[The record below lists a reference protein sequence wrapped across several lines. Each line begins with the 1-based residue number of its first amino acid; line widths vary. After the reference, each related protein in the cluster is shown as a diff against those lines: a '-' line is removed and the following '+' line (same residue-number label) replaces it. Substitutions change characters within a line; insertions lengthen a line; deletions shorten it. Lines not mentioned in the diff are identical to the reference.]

1 MPIFPFNIPDPQQRE
16 IPSQSNHASGTH
28 PAAQSNRVSGPR
40 LASRSMWRRPAS
52 TNGPDAARGPAAAPG
67 PAQSVEP
74 SPFAS
79 RAPHGGRPPIAPP
92 PAAGSAASSLLKRY
106 RPLETRAAGGFG
118 SVEIC
123 LDSRLQRR
131 VAIKRMPLASPD
143 ARTPLETTAAALAE
157 ARTASML
164 QHPNIVQVIDFTYDS
179 AHAYL
184 VMEYVDGMTL
194 EEFLQQVE
202 GHSLTYDEAACIA
215 DALVQALSFAH
226 ENGVLHLDIKP
237 ANVLIDRNGHVKL
250 ADFGMAMLAS
260 AAGFG
265 GARGGTIGYMP
276 PEQLNGEQVDERSD
290 IFALAAV
297 LYESLCAT
305 APFRAGTPADSL
317 DRIIRGVLYPS
328 DLLPDIPEAAEQ
340 ALLDALSPSPYDR
353 MPSVAEFGDA
363 FLARLGNP
371 REGRKSLARIIARLT
386 SDDTEDALDP
396 ADGRGERVWELDPDE
411 GYLGSRF
418 PRAREYALGAVTSV
432 AVAAVSW
439 ALLGDLQVGGAA
451 VRAITA
457 AGIGVGAGIAPQI
470 GSALALAGWLM
481 LIVNS
486 TPLFEVLPLAVLAF
500 CLMAAWWFVW
510 GRLHPAASTVLVTCA
525 ALGLAA
531 GDAMILAP
539 ASAVIGG
546 FFLTPSV
553 AVAASGAGAAFAQ
566 LLVASH
572 LRAGTLGSLDALMAL
587 ATPAFLVPAA
597 GAALIAAGTSWA
609 LTRTWANR
617 QEGRSAYPL
626 TVLYLLIPL
635 CAVACRYLAHPMEI
649 SAVPPADA
657 AVALGLGGL
666 SSILVWLCIF
676 ALGYK
681 RDFSEGD
688 RS

>member
-16 IPSQSNHASGTH
+16 MPSQSNLA
-28 PAAQSNRVSGPR
+28 SGPR

-52 TNGPDAARGPAAAPG
+52 TNGSAAAPD
-67 PAQSVEP
+67 PAQP
-74 SPFAS
+74 AGPGPFAS
-79 RAPHGGRPPIAPP
+79 RAPHGSRSPIAPP

-123 LDSRLQRR
+123 LDSHLQRR

-143 ARTPLETTAAALAE
+143 ARTPLETTAAELAE

-305 APFRAGTPADSL
+305 APSPADSL

-328 DLLPDIPEAAEQ
+328 DLLPDIPETAEQ

-439 ALLGDLQVGGAA
+439 ALLGDLQVGGTA

-539 ASAVIGG
+539 VSAAIGG

-553 AVAASGAGAAFAQ
+553 AAVASGAGAAFAQ

-609 LTRTWANR
+609 LTRTWVNR
-617 QEGRSAYPL
+617 QKGRPAYPL

-635 CAVACRYLAHPMEI
+635 CAVACRHLAHPMEI
-649 SAVPPADA
+649 SAVAPADA

>member
-16 IPSQSNHASGTH
+16 MPSQSNRA
-28 PAAQSNRVSGPR
+28 SGPR

-52 TNGPDAARGPAAAPG
+52 TNGPAAAPG
-67 PAQSVEP
+67 PAQP
-74 SPFAS
+74 AGPAPFAP
-79 RAPHGGRPPIAPP
+79 RAPRGSRSPIAPP

-237 ANVLIDRNGHVKL
+237 ANVLIDHNGHVKL

-371 REGRKSLARIIARLT
+371 REGRKSLARIISRLT
-386 SDDTEDALDP
+386 SDTEDALDP
-396 ADGRGERVWELDPDE
+396 ADGRAERVWELDPDK

-418 PRAREYALGAVTSV
+418 PRAREYALGAVTGV

-553 AVAASGAGAAFAQ
+553 SAAASGAGAAFAQ

-572 LRAGTLGSLDALMAL
+572 LQAGTLGSLDALMAL

-597 GAALIAAGTSWA
+597 GTVLIAAGTSWA
-609 LTRTWANR
+609 LTRTWVNR

>member
-1 MPIFPFNIPDPQQRE
+1 MPIFPFNTSSTGAR
-16 IPSQSNHASGTH
+16 
-28 PAAQSNRVSGPR
+28 PAA
-40 LASRSMWRRPAS
+40 
-52 TNGPDAARGPAAAPG
+52 
-67 PAQSVEP
+67 
-74 SPFAS
+74 
-79 RAPHGGRPPIAPP
+79 RAPMAPP

-143 ARTPLETTAAALAE
+143 ARAPLETTATALAE

-184 VMEYVDGMTL
+184 VMEYVDGLTL
-194 EEFLQQVE
+194 EEFLRQVD

-215 DALVQALSFAH
+215 DALAQALSFAH

-290 IFALAAV
+290 IFSLAAV

-317 DRIIRGVLYPS
+317 ERIIRGVLYPS
-328 DLLPDIPEAAEQ
+328 DLLPDIPEITER

-353 MPSVAEFGDA
+353 MSSVAEFADA

-386 SDDTEDALDP
+386 SDDAEEGPDQDESRA
-396 ADGRGERVWELDPDE
+396 ERVWELDPDE
-411 GYLGSRF
+411 GYLGSRS
-418 PRAREYALGAVTSV
+418 PRAREYALGTVTGV

-451 VRAITA
+451 VRAVTA
-457 AGIGVGAGIAPQI
+457 MGIGAAAGIAPQL

-481 LIVNS
+481 LVVNA
-486 TPLFEVLPLAVLAF
+486 TPLFDVLPLAVLAF

-525 ALGLAA
+525 ALGLAV
-531 GDAMILAP
+531 GDATALASI
-539 ASAVIGG
+539 SAVVGG
-546 FFLTPSV
+546 FFLTPG
-553 AVAASGAGAAFAQ
+553 AAAAATGAGTAFAQ
-566 LLVASH
+566 LLVTSH

-609 LTRTWANR
+609 LTRTWEDR
-617 QEGRSAYPL
+617 LEGRRAYPL
-626 TVLYLLIPL
+626 VALYLLIPL
-635 CAVACRYLAHPMEI
+635 CGLACRHLAHPMEI
-649 SAVPPADA
+649 GAVAPADA
-657 AVALGLGGL
+657 AVALGLGCL

>member
-16 IPSQSNHASGTH
+16 MPSQSNRA
-28 PAAQSNRVSGPR
+28 SGPR
-40 LASRSMWRRPAS
+40 
-52 TNGPDAARGPAAAPG
+52 
-67 PAQSVEP
+67 
-74 SPFAS
+74 
-79 RAPHGGRPPIAPP
+79 
-92 PAAGSAASSLLKRY
+92 SAASSLLKRY

-411 GYLGSRF
+411 
-418 PRAREYALGAVTSV
+418 
-432 AVAAVSW
+432 
-439 ALLGDLQVGGAA
+439 
-451 VRAITA
+451 
-457 AGIGVGAGIAPQI
+457 
-470 GSALALAGWLM
+470 
-481 LIVNS
+481 
-486 TPLFEVLPLAVLAF
+486 
-500 CLMAAWWFVW
+500 
-510 GRLHPAASTVLVTCA
+510 
-525 ALGLAA
+525 
-531 GDAMILAP
+531 
-539 ASAVIGG
+539 
-546 FFLTPSV
+546 
-553 AVAASGAGAAFAQ
+553 
-566 LLVASH
+566 
-572 LRAGTLGSLDALMAL
+572 
-587 ATPAFLVPAA
+587 
-597 GAALIAAGTSWA
+597 
-609 LTRTWANR
+609 
-617 QEGRSAYPL
+617 
-626 TVLYLLIPL
+626 
-635 CAVACRYLAHPMEI
+635 
-649 SAVPPADA
+649 
-657 AVALGLGGL
+657 
-666 SSILVWLCIF
+666 
-676 ALGYK
+676 
-681 RDFSEGD
+681 
-688 RS
+688 

>member
-16 IPSQSNHASGTH
+16 MPSQSNLA
-28 PAAQSNRVSGPR
+28 SGPR
-40 LASRSMWRRPAS
+40 LASRSMWRRHAS
-52 TNGPDAARGPAAAPG
+52 TNDPAAAPG
-67 PAQSVEP
+67 PRAANRARL
-74 SPFAS
+74 FAS
-79 RAPHGGRPPIAPP
+79 RPRTGADPPSLRRPPPR
-92 PAAGSAASSLLKRY
+92 SAASSLLKRY

-131 VAIKRMPLASPD
+131 VAIKRMPLSSPD

-276 PEQLNGEQVDERSD
+276 PSSSTASRLTSAATSSPWPRSSTSP
-290 IFALAAV
+290 FVPRRPSAPAPRRLPRPHHPRSPLPKRPAAR
-297 LYESLCAT
+297 Y
-305 APFRAGTPADSL
+305 
-317 DRIIRGVLYPS
+317 
-328 DLLPDIPEAAEQ
+328 PEAAEQ

-386 SDDTEDALDP
+386 SDDAEDALDP
-396 ADGRGERVWELDPDE
+396 ADGRAERVWELDPDK
-411 GYLGSRF
+411 GYLGSLF

-457 AGIGVGAGIAPQI
+457 AGIGVGAGIAPQS
-470 GSALALAGWLM
+470 GPPSSLPGWLM

-486 TPLFEVLPLAVLAF
+486 TPLFEVMPLAVLAF

-572 LRAGTLGSLDALMAL
+572 LRAGPWARS
-587 ATPAFLVPAA
+587 TP
-597 GAALIAAGTSWA
+597 S
-609 LTRTWANR
+609 
-617 QEGRSAYPL
+617 
-626 TVLYLLIPL
+626 
-635 CAVACRYLAHPMEI
+635 
-649 SAVPPADA
+649 
-657 AVALGLGGL
+657 
-666 SSILVWLCIF
+666 
-676 ALGYK
+676 
-681 RDFSEGD
+681 
-688 RS
+688 

>member
-1 MPIFPFNIPDPQQRE
+1 MPIFPFNIPDPQQRGTH
-16 IPSQSNHASGTH
+16 SQSDRA
-28 PAAQSNRVSGPR
+28 SGPR

-52 TNGPDAARGPAAAPG
+52 SNGPGAAPRPDAAPG
-67 PAQSVEP
+67 PGAGPGSAQP
-74 SPFAS
+74 AGPAPFAS
-79 RAPHGGRPPIAPP
+79 QAPHGGQPPMAPP

-131 VAIKRMPLASPD
+131 VAIKRMPLASPETR
-143 ARTPLETTAAALAE
+143 APLETTATALAE

-194 EEFLQQVE
+194 EEVLQHVD

-250 ADFGMAMLAS
+250 ADFGMATLAS

-276 PEQLNGEQVDERSD
+276 PEQLNGEEVDERSD
-290 IFALAAV
+290 VFALAAV

-305 APFRAGTPADSL
+305 APFRAGSPADSL

-328 DLLPDIPEAAEQ
+328 DLLPDIPASSEQ
-340 ALLDALSPSPYDR
+340 ALLDALSPAPYDR
-353 MPSVAEFGDA
+353 MTSVAEFGDA
-363 FLARLGNP
+363 FLNGLGNP

-386 SDDTEDALDP
+386 SDDPGDEDGGEGHA
-396 ADGRGERVWELDPDE
+396 ERVWELDPDE
-411 GYLGSRF
+411 GYLGSRY
-418 PRAREYALGAVTSV
+418 PKARACVLGAVSGI
-432 AVAAVSW
+432 AVTAVSW
-439 ALLGDLQVGGAA
+439 TLLGDLHVGDAL
-451 VRAITA
+451 VRAITSV
-457 AGIGVGAGIAPQI
+457 GIGVGAAIAPQI

-481 LIVNS
+481 LIVNA
-486 TPLFEVLPLAVLAF
+486 TPLFSMLPLAVLAF
-500 CLMAAWWFVW
+500 SLMAAWWFVW

-525 ALGLAA
+525 ALALAS
-531 GDAMILAP
+531 GGAP
-539 ASAVIGG
+539 GFAPFAAVVAG
-546 FFLTPSV
+546 FFLTPG
-553 AVAASGAGAAFAQ
+553 VAAASSAAGVAFGR

-572 LRAGTLGSLDALMAL
+572 LHGGVLGAVDALAAL
-587 ATPAFLVPAA
+587 ATPALLAPAA
-597 GAALIAAGTSWA
+597 VTALIAAATSWV
-609 LTRTWANR
+609 LSRTWEAR
-617 QEGRSAYPL
+617 REGRGTGLL
-626 TVLYLLIPL
+626 TALYLLIPL
-635 CAVACRYLAHPMEI
+635 CSFAGCYLAHPMEI
-649 SAVPPADA
+649 ASVAPADA

-666 SSILVWLCIF
+666 SSILVWICVF
-676 ALGYK
+676 ALGYR

>member
-1 MPIFPFNIPDPQQRE
+1 
-16 IPSQSNHASGTH
+16 
-28 PAAQSNRVSGPR
+28 
-40 LASRSMWRRPAS
+40 
-52 TNGPDAARGPAAAPG
+52 
-67 PAQSVEP
+67 
-74 SPFAS
+74 
-79 RAPHGGRPPIAPP
+79 
-92 PAAGSAASSLLKRY
+92 
-106 RPLETRAAGGFG
+106 
-118 SVEIC
+118 
-123 LDSRLQRR
+123 
-131 VAIKRMPLASPD
+131 
-143 ARTPLETTAAALAE
+143 
-157 ARTASML
+157 ML

-371 REGRKSLARIIARLT
+371 REGRKSLARIISRLT
-386 SDDTEDALDP
+386 SDDAEDALDP
-396 ADGRGERVWELDPDE
+396 ADGRAERVWELEPDK

-418 PRAREYALGAVTSV
+418 PRAREYALGAVTGV

-539 ASAVIGG
+539 VSAAIGG

-553 AVAASGAGAAFAQ
+553 AAAASGAGAAFAQ

-597 GAALIAAGTSWA
+597 SAVLIAAGTSWA
-609 LTRTWANR
+609 LTRTWVNR
-617 QEGRSAYPL
+617 QKGRPAYPL

>member
-1 MPIFPFNIPDPQQRE
+1 MPIFPFNIPNPQQRE
-16 IPSQSNHASGTH
+16 MPSQSNHASG
-28 PAAQSNRVSGPR
+28 PRSAAQSNRASGPR

-52 TNGPDAARGPAAAPG
+52 TNGPAAAPD
-67 PAQSVEP
+67 PAQP
-74 SPFAS
+74 AGPGPFAS
-79 RAPHGGRPPIAPP
+79 RAPHGSRSPIAPP

-328 DLLPDIPEAAEQ
+328 ELLPDIPEAAEQ

-371 REGRKSLARIIARLT
+371 REGRKSLARIISRLT
-386 SDDTEDALDP
+386 SDDAEDALDP
-396 ADGRGERVWELDPDE
+396 DDGRAERVWELDPDK

-418 PRAREYALGAVTSV
+418 PRAREYALGAVTGV

-481 LIVNS
+481 LIVHS
-486 TPLFEVLPLAVLAF
+486 TPLCEV
-500 CLMAAWWFVW
+500 
-510 GRLHPAASTVLVTCA
+510 
-525 ALGLAA
+525 
-531 GDAMILAP
+531 
-539 ASAVIGG
+539 
-546 FFLTPSV
+546 
-553 AVAASGAGAAFAQ
+553 
-566 LLVASH
+566 
-572 LRAGTLGSLDALMAL
+572 
-587 ATPAFLVPAA
+587 
-597 GAALIAAGTSWA
+597 
-609 LTRTWANR
+609 
-617 QEGRSAYPL
+617 
-626 TVLYLLIPL
+626 
-635 CAVACRYLAHPMEI
+635 
-649 SAVPPADA
+649 
-657 AVALGLGGL
+657 
-666 SSILVWLCIF
+666 
-676 ALGYK
+676 
-681 RDFSEGD
+681 
-688 RS
+688 

>member
-16 IPSQSNHASGTH
+16 IPSQSNRA
-28 PAAQSNRVSGPR
+28 SGPR
-40 LASRSMWRRPAS
+40 
-52 TNGPDAARGPAAAPG
+52 
-67 PAQSVEP
+67 
-74 SPFAS
+74 
-79 RAPHGGRPPIAPP
+79 
-92 PAAGSAASSLLKRY
+92 SAVSSLLKRY

-371 REGRKSLARIIARLT
+371 REGRKSLARIITRLT

-396 ADGRGERVWELDPDE
+396 TDGRGERVWELDPDE

-418 PRAREYALGAVTSV
+418 PRARAYALGAVTGV

-439 ALLGDLQVGGAA
+439 ALLGDLQVGGA

-525 ALGLAA
+525 ALGLAT

-553 AVAASGAGAAFAQ
+553 AAAASGAGAAFAQ

-572 LRAGTLGSLDALMAL
+572 LQAGTLGSLDALMAL

-597 GAALIAAGTSWA
+597 GAVLIAAGTSWA
-609 LTRTWANR
+609 LTRTWVNR
-617 QEGRSAYPL
+617 QEGRPAYPL

-649 SAVPPADA
+649 SAVAPADA

>member
-16 IPSQSNHASGTH
+16 NLSQSNLASGAH
-28 PAAQSNRVSGPR
+28 PASQSNRASGPR

-52 TNGPDAARGPAAAPG
+52 TNGAAAAPGPAAAPG
-67 PAQSVEP
+67 HAQPAGP
-74 SPFAS
+74 GPFAS
-79 RAPHGGRPPIAPP
+79 RAPHGGRSPIAPP

-143 ARTPLETTAAALAE
+143 ARTPLETTATALAE

-371 REGRKSLARIIARLT
+371 REGRKSLARIITRLT
-386 SDDTEDALDP
+386 SDDAEDALDP
-396 ADGRGERVWELDPDE
+396 TDGRGERVWELDPDE

-418 PRAREYALGAVTSV
+418 PRAREYALGAVTGV

-510 GRLHPAASTVLVTCA
+510 GRLHPAASTVLVACA

-553 AVAASGAGAAFAQ
+553 AASGAGAAFAQ
-566 LLVASH
+566 LLVTSH
-572 LRAGTLGSLDALMAL
+572 LQAGTLGSLDALMAL
-587 ATPAFLVPAA
+587 ATPAFLIPAA
-597 GAALIAAGTSWA
+597 GAVLIAAGTSWA
-609 LTRTWANR
+609 LTRTWVNR
-617 QEGRSAYPL
+617 QEGRPAYPL
-626 TVLYLLIPL
+626 TALYLLIPL

-649 SAVPPADA
+649 SAVAPADA

>member
-16 IPSQSNHASGTH
+16 IPSQSNHASS
-28 PAAQSNRVSGPR
+28 PRSAAQSNRASGPR

-52 TNGPDAARGPAAAPG
+52 TNSPDAARGPAAAPG
-67 PAQSVEP
+67 PAQSAEP
-74 SPFAS
+74 GPFAS
-79 RAPHGGRPPIAPP
+79 RAPHESRSPIAPP

-371 REGRKSLARIIARLT
+371 REGRKSLARIISRLT
-386 SDDTEDALDP
+386 SDDAEDALDP
-396 ADGRGERVWELDPDE
+396 ADGRAERVWELDPDK

-418 PRAREYALGAVTSV
+418 PRAREYALGAVTGV

-525 ALGLAA
+525 ALGLAT

-539 ASAVIGG
+539 ISAVIGG

-553 AVAASGAGAAFAQ
+553 AAAASGAGAAFAK

-597 GAALIAAGTSWA
+597 GAVLIAAGTSWA
-609 LTRTWANR
+609 LTRTWENR
-617 QEGRSAYPL
+617 QKGCPTYPL

-666 SSILVWLCIF
+666 SSILVWLCIL

>member
-1 MPIFPFNIPDPQQRE
+1 MPIFPFNTSSTGAR
-16 IPSQSNHASGTH
+16 
-28 PAAQSNRVSGPR
+28 PAA
-40 LASRSMWRRPAS
+40 
-52 TNGPDAARGPAAAPG
+52 
-67 PAQSVEP
+67 
-74 SPFAS
+74 
-79 RAPHGGRPPIAPP
+79 RAPMAPP

-143 ARTPLETTAAALAE
+143 ARAPLETTATALAE

-184 VMEYVDGMTL
+184 VMEYVDGLTL
-194 EEFLQQVE
+194 EEFLRQVD

-215 DALVQALSFAH
+215 DALAQALSFAH

-290 IFALAAV
+290 IFSLAAV

-317 DRIIRGVLYPS
+317 ERIIRGVLYPS
-328 DLLPDIPEAAEQ
+328 DLLPDIPEITER

-353 MPSVAEFGDA
+353 MSSVAEFADA

-386 SDDTEDALDP
+386 SDDAEEGPDQDENRA
-396 ADGRGERVWELDPDE
+396 ERVWELDPDE
-411 GYLGSRF
+411 GYLGSRS
-418 PRAREYALGAVTSV
+418 PRAREYALGAVTGV

-451 VRAITA
+451 VRAVTA
-457 AGIGVGAGIAPQI
+457 MGIGAAAGIAPQL

-481 LIVNS
+481 LVVNA
-486 TPLFEVLPLAVLAF
+486 TPLFDVLPLAVLAF

-525 ALGLAA
+525 ALGLAV
-531 GDAMILAP
+531 GDATALASI
-539 ASAVIGG
+539 SAVVGG
-546 FFLTPSV
+546 FFLTPG
-553 AVAASGAGAAFAQ
+553 AAAAATGAGTAFAQ
-566 LLVASH
+566 LLVTSH

-609 LTRTWANR
+609 LTRTWEDR
-617 QEGRSAYPL
+617 LEGRRAYPL
-626 TVLYLLIPL
+626 VALYLLIPL
-635 CAVACRYLAHPMEI
+635 CGLACRHLAHPMEI
-649 SAVPPADA
+649 GAVAPADA
-657 AVALGLGGL
+657 AVALGLGCL

>member
-16 IPSQSNHASGTH
+16 MPSQSNHASS
-28 PAAQSNRVSGPR
+28 PRSAAQSNHASVPR
-40 LASRSMWRRPAS
+40 LAARSMWRRPAS
-52 TNGPDAARGPAAAPG
+52 SNDPDAAPGSAAAPG
-67 PAQSVEP
+67 HAQPAGP
-74 SPFAS
+74 GPFAS
-79 RAPHGGRPPIAPP
+79 RAPRGSRSPIAPP

-118 SVEIC
+118 GVEIC

-143 ARTPLETTAAALAE
+143 ARTPLGTTATALAE

-340 ALLDALSPSPYDR
+340 ALLGALSPSPYDR

-371 REGRKSLARIIARLT
+371 REGRKSLARIITRLT

-418 PRAREYALGAVTSV
+418 PRAREYALGTVTSV
-432 AVAAVSW
+432 TVAAVSW

-539 ASAVIGG
+539 VSAAIGG
-546 FFLTPSV
+546 FFLAPSV
-553 AVAASGAGAAFAQ
+553 AAAASGAGAAFAQ

-572 LRAGTLGSLDALMAL
+572 LRAGTMGSLDALMAL

-597 GAALIAAGTSWA
+597 GAVLIAAGTSWA
-609 LTRTWANR
+609 LTRTWVNR
-617 QEGRSAYPL
+617 QKGRPAYPL

>member
-16 IPSQSNHASGTH
+16 MPSQSNRA
-28 PAAQSNRVSGPR
+28 SGPR

-52 TNGPDAARGPAAAPG
+52 TNGPAAAPDPARPAGAAQPAG
-67 PAQSVEP
+67 PG
-74 SPFAS
+74 PFAP
-79 RAPHGGRPPIAPP
+79 RVPHGSRSPIAPP

-202 GHSLTYDEAACIA
+202 GHSLTYDEAVCIA

-328 DLLPDIPEAAEQ
+328 DLLPDIPDAAEQ

-539 ASAVIGG
+539 VSAAIGG

-553 AVAASGAGAAFAQ
+553 AAAASGAGAAFAQ

-587 ATPAFLVPAA
+587 ATPEFLVPAA
-597 GAALIAAGTSWA
+597 GAILIAAGTSWA
-609 LTRTWANR
+609 LTRTWENR
-617 QEGRSAYPL
+617 QKGRPAYPL